1 MSESSSFVSNL
12 LFFLVYFGVIAYLH
26 KSMKTKTS
34 IDNVITKSENNFMY
48 YIFIFFVVYLFLS
61 LFTSISSWKHRFFVI
76 VIASIIIGIAVNSE
90 KLASS
95 GKKIFD
101 VKFFIPY
108 FVLIPI
114 LLLLAYV
121 PQLKSLT
128 LDMISTN
135 IESFNKTYSIIGPLF
150 KTYFIITI
158 IYYLVFIQ
166 YNQNTPSSNA
176 IQPLILAP
184 ILLFTLLYFV
194 TKFVIELGIV
204 KKYNFTN
211 VMVSV
216 YLIFS
221 IFFCFYLYNFITT
234 VQQLAKQ
241 SPETAAAKAELQAQF
256 DAEKGITKYIRKY
269 VLWVI
274 IISLVLLY
282 WIRDNVYWNRISVI
296 LYFFV
301 TIMLFYT
308 AKLVKDTP
316 DGTAATLSTVFF
328 LEWFLA
334 TKLRWHSVANSMNIL
349 FSGIEHYNKDQ
360 KTTPTLLVSEQ

>member
-1 MSESSSFVSNL
+1 MSESSTFVSNI
-12 LFFLVYFGVIAYLH
+12 LFFLVYFGIITYLY

-34 IDNVITKSENNFMY
+34 KDNVITNSENNFMY
-48 YIFIFFVVYLFLS
+48 YIFIFFILYLILS
-61 LFTSISSWKHRFFVI
+61 LFTSISSWKHKFFVI
-76 VIASIIIGIAVNSE
+76 VIASILIGIAVNSE

-95 GKKIFD
+95 GKPIYD

-108 FVLIPI
+108 FVLVPI
-114 LLLLAYV
+114 LLLFAYV
-121 PQLKSLT
+121 PQLRT
-128 LDMISTN
+128 LIFEPLSVN
-135 IESFNKTYSIIGPLF
+135 IESFNKIYSIIGPLI
-150 KTYFIITI
+150 KSYFYLTI
-158 IYYLVFIQ
+158 IYFFVFLQ
-166 YNQNTPSSNA
+166 YNKNTPSSNA

-194 TKFVIELGIV
+194 TKFVIQLGIV

-211 VMVSV
+211 VMVSL

-221 IFFCFYLYNFITT
+221 IFFCFYLYTFITS
-234 VQQLAKQ
+234 VQELAKQ

-256 DAEKGITKYIRKY
+256 DSQKGITKYIRKY

-308 AKLVKDTP
+308 AKLVKDSP
-316 DGTAATLSTVFF
+316 SGFAGTLSTIFF

-334 TKLRWHSVANSMNIL
+334 TKLRWHSVSNSMNIL
-349 FSGIEHYNKDQ
+349 FSGIEHYNKDE
-360 KTTPTLLVSEQ
+360 KTVPTLLVSE